1 MLSFSCE
8 SIPSRWQWLAGLLLV
23 LPVFSDCAFGQSAST
38 VDFDKSI
45 APILIERC
53 LECHGPIDANGNFNI
68 SSHATMNAGGD
79 SGPAIDSG
87 KSESSLLFQRVMAG
101 EMPPEKNGASQ
112 KLTDSEIEL
121 LKSWIDS
128 GAKWPDNRQLDPYE
142 RTTAKRG
149 GRDWWSLQPITRP
162 QVDGANAIDEL
173 LDRVRNQRGVTKAP
187 QADRRAL
194 IRRLYFDLIGLP
206 PTADEIDAFVA
217 DTSHNAYEKVVDRL
231 LASQHFGE
239 KWARHWMDVVRYAET
254 NGYERDA
261 VKPDA
266 WRYRDWVISAL
277 NSDMPYDQFV
287 IEQLAGDE
295 IEGRSESSV
304 IATGFLRLGTWD
316 DEPNGPAEYQYER
329 LEDLVHVTTT
339 AFLGWTVKCARCHD
353 HKFDPIPQTDYYR
366 VAATFWPGPVAH
378 RQRELLGGPSPEEL
392 GYKVLGWTDITRTPS
407 PLHLLKK
414 GNINRPGPE
423 VAPGSLTTV
432 GKNVQDFS
440 PSPEYAKTTQ
450 RRLQLAQWIANPENP
465 LTSRVIV
472 NRLWQHHFG
481 EGIVRSSDNFGF
493 TGQRPTFPELL
504 DWLASELV
512 QGGWKMKRIHKLI
525 VMSDAYRQSS
535 QHPLQHEYADIDANN
550 HFLWR
555 YDRRRLNAEALRDAI
570 LMTSG
575 QLDIKAGGPSFMAP
589 ISEEA
594 LEGLSMKS
602 GAYQASP
609 ATETRRRS
617 VYMFAKRALGVPLMT
632 AFDVCDSAS
641 PTGRRD
647 VTIVAPQALALMNNQ
662 WVNEQS
668 TAFAERVLAGAESD
682 EDRVRLAWRL
692 ALSRN
697 PSEAEQ
703 QAAVRHLAEMRGE
716 SNDDTAYRRAWTSLC
731 HVLFNTN
738 EFIYVD

>member
-1 MLSFSCE
+1 MSHVANA
-8 SIPSRWQWLAGLLLV
+8 QTA
-23 LPVFSDCAFGQSAST
+23 AT
-38 VDFDKSI
+38 VDFDASI
-45 APILIERC
+45 APLLIERC
-53 LECHGPIDANGNFNI
+53 LECHGPIDANGNLNV
-68 SSHATMNAGGD
+68 SSLASMSAGGD
-79 SGPAIDSG
+79 SGPVLEPG
-87 KSESSLLFQRVMAG
+87 KSETSLMFQRVRDG
-101 EMPPEKNGASQ
+101 EMPPDKNGASQ
-112 KLTDSEIEL
+112 KLSDAEIEL

-128 GAKWPDNRQLDPYE
+128 GAKWPDNRRLDPYE
-142 RTTAKRG
+142 RTTGKRG
-149 GRDWWSLQPITRP
+149 GRDWWSLQPVERP
-162 QVDGANAIDEL
+162 MVDSAKPIDEL
-173 LDRVRNQRGVTKAP
+173 VNRVRNQHGLTKAP
-187 QADRRAL
+187 PSDRRTL

-206 PTADEIDAFVA
+206 PTAVEIDAFVG
-217 DTSHNAYEKVVDRL
+217 DTSDNAYEKIVDRL
-231 LASQHFGE
+231 LASQQFGE

-261 VKPDA
+261 VKPEA
-266 WRYRDWVISAL
+266 WRYRDWVINAI

-287 IEQLAGDE
+287 TEQLAGDE
-295 IEGRSESSV
+295 IRARSESSV

-316 DEPNGPAEYQYER
+316 DEPNDPAEYQYER

-366 VAATFWPGPVAH
+366 VAAAFWPGPVAH
-378 RQRELLGGPSPEEL
+378 RQRELLGGPSTEEL
-392 GYKVLGWTDITRTPS
+392 GYNVLGWTDITRTPA

-414 GNINRPGPE
+414 GNVNRPGPE
-423 VAPGSLTTV
+423 VPPGSLTTV
-432 GKNVQDFS
+432 GKKVQDFIV
-440 PSPEYAKTTQ
+440 PPESARTTH

-493 TGQRPTFPELL
+493 TGQRPTYSELL
-504 DWLASELV
+504 DWLASELI
-512 QGGWKMKRIHKLI
+512 QGGWKMKPIHKLI
-525 VMSDAYRQSS
+525 VMSDTYQQSS
-535 QHPLQHEYADIDANN
+535 QHPLQSDYANVDANN
-550 HFLWR
+550 QYLWR
-555 YDRRRLNAEALRDAI
+555 YERRRLNAEALRDSI

-575 QLDIKAGGPSFMAP
+575 QLDLRLGGPSFMAP
-589 ISEEA
+589 ISDEA

-609 ATETRRRS
+609 PAETRRRS

-668 TAFAERVLAGAESD
+668 TAFAERVFAGAQSD
-682 EDRVRLAWRL
+682 QDRITLAWRL

-697 PSEAEQ
+697 PSEAER
-703 QAAVRHLAEMRGE
+703 QAAFKHLTDMRGE
-716 SNDDTAYRRAWTSLC
+716 SNDGAAIRRAWISLC